1 MKRLVFLLVA
11 FGLMVGAVWAVRTL
25 PWWALVALFVALIVF
40 AKFAIKKLL
49 KQLFLTPF
57 KMKGAVLHEATAE
70 IHSVRPSDAPTK
82 VDRDAEQ
89 EEPAVARRYFT
100 LEVTI
105 LPKDAA
111 GKFSHWE
118 PGELRLTRPE
128 HHVSTGDEPSTE
140 DDSCEVSELQYEEDG
155 VFKADEG
162 FKFEGPKRLKMTL
175 GVREGVGRLKFGYY
189 FEEFG
194 EVALPPPFAAAA

>member
-1 MKRLVFLLVA
+1 MKRLVFLLVVV
-11 FGLMVGAVWAVRTL
+11 GLVAGATWAVRNL
-25 PWWALVALFVALIVF
+25 PWWALIALFVALIVIG
-40 AKFAIKKLL
+40 KFAIKKLL
-49 KQLFLTPF
+49 LQLFLVPF
-57 KMKGAVLHEATAE
+57 KMKGAVLHGATAQV
-70 IHSVRPSDAPTK
+70 HSVVRADAPTRTEG
-82 VDRDAEQ
+82 DGEA
-89 EEPAVARRYFT
+89 PAVARRYFT
-100 LEVTI
+100 LDVTI
-105 LPKDAA
+105 RPKDSA

-128 HHVSTGDEPSTE
+128 HHVSTGEERSPE

-155 VFKADEG
+155 MFKADEG

-175 GVREGVGRLKFGYY
+175 GVLEGVSRLKFDYY